1 MFWCGMP
8 GGCSY
13 WRSGKTLPPLFADG
27 WREGQPFRLKL
38 MAAGDSFYIATP
50 IFYVNDVP
58 HIGHAYTEV
67 AADVLA
73 RWHRQSGD
81 DTWLLTGTDEHGQK
95 ILRTAVANDTT
106 PQAWADK
113 LVNESWLPLLDA
125 INISNDDFI
134 RTTDAR
140 HETAVKIFLQKLY
153 DDGFI
158 YSGEYEGYYCVGC
171 EEYKQLDDLVESA
184 SGDYAGKLVCKIHSI
199 PIEVLNERNYFFRM
213 SDFQQKLLDLYES
226 RPDFI
231 QPESV
236 RNEIMQFVKSGLKD
250 LSISRSSFD
259 WGIKIPWD
267 DDHVVYVW
275 FEALLNYITAIGYGT
290 DDEQFRRRWPAV
302 QLVGKD
308 IARFHAV
315 IWPAMLMAAEL
326 EVPKKVFGHGWL
338 LVGGEKMSKSKLTG
352 IAPKQITDTFG
363 VDAFRYYFMS
373 AISFGSDGSFSWEDL
388 SARYHA
394 ELANGFG
401 NLASRVIAM
410 INRYFDGVVPAAS
423 GYTDADLAIQQTVLA
438 ASNNADE
445 AIERFA
451 IHEALASIWTVV
463 EALNG
468 YITVQE
474 PWALSKD
481 PAQRERLGT
490 VLYTTAEGLRS
501 LAVLLSP
508 VIPESAEKLWSALG
522 ATGLGTLTEQSIP
535 DAGRWGQLLPGSVV
549 QTIAPLFPRIESAE
563 PTMPA
568 PASPAGASPTAVTA

>member
-1 MFWCGMP
+1 
-8 GGCSY
+8 
-13 WRSGKTLPPLFADG
+13 
-27 WREGQPFRLKL
+27 

-106 PQAWADK
+106 PQQWADK
-113 LVNESWLPLLDA
+113 LVNEAWLPLLQTID
-125 INISNDDFI
+125 IQNDDFI
-134 RTTDAR
+134 RTTDKR
-140 HETAVKIFLQKLY
+140 HEEAVTIFLQKLY

-171 EEYKQLDDLVESA
+171 EEYKQLDDLMETET
-184 SGDYAGKLVCKIHSI
+184 GDYAGQLVCKIHSR
-199 PIEVLNERNYFFRM
+199 PIEVLKEKNYFFRM
-213 SDFQQKLLDLYES
+213 SDFQQRLLDLYEE

-236 RNEIMQFVKSGLKD
+236 RNEILQFVKQGLSD

-267 DDHVVYVW
+267 DSHVLYVW
-275 FEALLNYITAIGYGT
+275 FDALLNYITAIGYGV
-290 DDEQFRRRWPAV
+290 DDEQFQRRWPAT

-315 IWPAMLMAAEL
+315 IWPAMLMAAGIEP
-326 EVPKKVFGHGWL
+326 PKQVFGHGWL

-352 IAPKQITDTFG
+352 IAPSQITDTFG
-363 VDAFRYYFMS
+363 VDAFRYYFMR
-373 AISFGSDGSFSWEDL
+373 AINFGQDGSFSWEDL
-388 SARYHA
+388 AARYQA

-410 INRYFDGVVPAAS
+410 VNRYYDGVVPAPAAYS
-423 GYTDADLAIQQTVLA
+423 DDDLAVQSVVRVAVEKADAAIQTL
-438 ASNNADE
+438 
-445 AIERFA
+445 A
-451 IHEALASIWTVV
+451 IHEAIAAIWTIVD
-463 EALNG
+463 ELNG
-468 YITVQE
+468 YITIQA
-474 PWALSKD
+474 PWVLAKND
-481 PAQRERLGT
+481 ETRERLGT
-490 VLYTTAEGLRS
+490 VLYTVTEGLRS

-508 VIPESAEKLWSALG
+508 VIPEATAKLWTALG
-522 ATGLGTLTEQSIP
+522 AAAGLGALTDQMIV
-535 DAGRWGQLLPGSVV
+535 DAGRWGQLPVGSAV
-549 QTIAPLFPRIESAE
+549 QTLEPLFPRIEPSE
-563 PTMPA
+563 V
-568 PASPAGASPTAVTA
+568 AG

>member
-1 MFWCGMP
+1 
-8 GGCSY
+8 
-13 WRSGKTLPPLFADG
+13 
-27 WREGQPFRLKL
+27 

-106 PQAWADK
+106 PQQWADK
-113 LVNESWLPLLDA
+113 LVEEAWLPLLNT
-125 INISNDDFI
+125 INIQNDDFI
-134 RTTDAR
+134 RTTDKR
-140 HETAVKIFLQKLY
+140 HEEAVTIFLQKLY
-153 DDGFI
+153 DDGYI

-171 EEYKQLDDLVESA
+171 EEYKQLDDLMETET
-184 SGDYAGKLVCKIHSI
+184 GDYAGQLVCKIHSR
-199 PIEVLNERNYFFRM
+199 PIEVLKEKNYFFRM
-213 SDFQQKLLDLYES
+213 SDFQQRLLDLYEE

-236 RNEIMQFVKSGLKD
+236 RNEILQFVKQGLSD

-267 DDHVVYVW
+267 DSHVLYVW
-275 FEALLNYITAIGYGT
+275 FDALLNYITAIGYGV
-290 DDEQFRRRWPAV
+290 DDEEFQRRWPAT

-315 IWPAMLMAAEL
+315 IWPAMLMAAGL
-326 EVPKKVFGHGWL
+326 QPPKQVFGHGWL

-352 IAPKQITDTFG
+352 IAPSQITDTFG

-373 AISFGSDGSFSWEDL
+373 AISFGQDGSFSWEDL
-388 SARYHA
+388 AARYQS

-410 INRYFDGVVPAAS
+410 VNKYYDGVVPAPGEYSADDLKVQAVAKAAAE
-423 GYTDADLAIQQTVLA
+423 TADAAIQKL
-438 ASNNADE
+438 
-445 AIERFA
+445 A
-451 IHEALASIWTVV
+451 IHEAVAAIWTIVD
-463 EALNG
+463 ELNG
-468 YITVQE
+468 YITIQE
-474 PWALSKD
+474 PWVLAKKD
-481 PAQRERLGT
+481 ETRERLGT
-490 VLYTTAEGLRS
+490 VLYTASEGLRS

-508 VIPESAEKLWSALG
+508 VIPEATAKLWTALG
-522 ATGLGTLTEQSIP
+522 ASAGLGSLTDQVIVDAGHWGQLPAGSRLGTLE
-535 DAGRWGQLLPGSVV
+535 
-549 QTIAPLFPRIESAE
+549 PLFPRIEPSE
-563 PTMPA
+563 V
-568 PASPAGASPTAVTA
+568 AS